1 MSESPTKLLEGR
13 IATVIERVRTLA
25 AERDALLQE
34 IETLR
39 ARLGEVEQAASK
51 ARSAESD
58 RLERENGRLRAAL
71 EGAVR
76 ELREES
82 SP

>member
-25 AERDALLQE
+25 AERDALLKE

-39 ARLGEVEQAASK
+39 SRLSEAEQAASK
-51 ARSAESD
+51 VRSADHE
-58 RLERENGRLRAAL
+58 RLERENGRLRNAL
-71 EGAVR
+71 ESAVR